1 MASGGRPS
9 VPLCDM
15 VSYDAAEPAALK
27 QISDRA
33 ISFELADST
42 RAEPSGAYDAIFCM
56 AVLREPDCPD
66 TVFRKTGK

>member
-1 MASGGRPS
+1 MAVDPPFRYVTWFHMMRTSRRR
-9 VPLCDM
+9 
-15 VSYDAAEPAALK
+15 LK

>member
-1 MASGGRPS
+1 
-9 VPLCDM
+9 M
-15 VSYDAAEPAALK
+15 VSYDAAEPAAVEA
-27 QISDRA
+27 SDRA